1 MANEL
6 RRKRA
11 YRPSVTITPGRRVT
25 EYRVPV
31 GSSVDPSLD
40 WYLVYTHP
48 KAEAK
53 AAIELQRAGYK
64 TFLPT
69 FRREI
74 VRSRGKPTETIVAM
88 FPRYLFISG
97 RRRVWPTMVDGVQ
110 DIVRNGLA
118 WEKMPPG
125 VIEAIVE
132 FQNTEIAVP
141 PVLQPGDRVE
151 ILDGPFASFMATVNK
166 VLGNDQAEL
175 LVSMFGRQTKA
186 RADIAQLI
194 AA

>member
-1 MANEL
+1 MQTT
-6 RRKRA
+6 RRKKA

-31 GSSVDPSLD
+31 GNSVDASLD

-53 AAIELQRAGYK
+53 AAIELQRAGYE
-64 TFLPT
+64 TFLPS

-74 VRSRGKPTETIVAM
+74 VRSRGKPAQTLVAM

-110 DIVRNGLA
+110 DVVRNGLTWA
-118 WEKMPPG
+118 KMPAG
-125 VIEAIVE
+125 VVEAIVE

-141 PVLQPGDRVE
+141 PVLQQGDRVE

-175 LVSMFGRQTKA
+175 LVSLFGRETKA

>member
-1 MANEL
+1 MIST
-6 RRKRA
+6 RRKKA

-31 GSSVDPSLD
+31 GASVDPALD
-40 WYLVYTHP
+40 WFLVYTHP

-53 AAIELQRAGYK
+53 AALELQRAGYQ
-64 TFLPT
+64 TFLPH

-74 VRSRGKPTETIVAM
+74 VRSRGKPAQTFVAM

-97 RRRVWPTMVDGVQ
+97 ARRVWPTTVDGVQ
-110 DIVRNGLA
+110 DIVRNGLVWA
-118 WEKMPPG
+118 KMPGG
-125 VIEAIVE
+125 VIESIVE
-132 FQNTEIAVP
+132 FQNTPIAEP
-141 PVLQPGDRVE
+141 PVLRSGDRVE

-166 VLGNDQAEL
+166 VLPHDQAEL
-175 LVSMFGRQTKA
+175 LVSMFGRETKA